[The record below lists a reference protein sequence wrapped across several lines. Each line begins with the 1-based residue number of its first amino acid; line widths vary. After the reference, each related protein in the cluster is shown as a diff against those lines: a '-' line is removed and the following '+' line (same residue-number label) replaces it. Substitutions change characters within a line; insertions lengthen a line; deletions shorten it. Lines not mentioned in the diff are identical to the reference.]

1 MDKLSRQSNAE
12 RYRACTKQPVSEQR
26 LLVPAG
32 CETAVDGRKDAVEG
46 GASGPVREVRP
57 LVEGSHMTAFLRK
70 FKGDGAHLPPPATG
84 KAVAFAW
91 LGGFLAIA
99 SVAALAD
106 VLSVA
111 LVLGSFG
118 ASCVLVF
125 GYPDV
130 PFSQPR
136 NVIAGHVISSLVG
149 LTFLTALGPH
159 WWSVALAVGTAIA
172 LMMLTRTVH
181 PPAGSNPVIV
191 FLAQP
196 TWSFLLFP
204 TLSGALILVA
214 VALAYNNATRDARYP
229 KYW

>member
-1 MDKLSRQSNAE
+1 MDKLSQQANAE
-12 RYRACTKQPVSEQR
+12 QYQAYRPVSEQN
-26 LLVPAG
+26 LLAPAG
-32 CETAVDGRKDAVEG
+32 CETAVDGRKDAIERS
-46 GASGPVREVRP
+46 ASEPVHAGRP
-57 LVEGSHMTAFLRK
+57 LVKRSNLLAFLRK
-70 FKGDGAHLPPPATG
+70 LKGDGARLPPPATG
-84 KAVAFAW
+84 KAIAFAW

-99 SVAALAD
+99 AVAALAD
-106 VLSVA
+106 ALSVA

-118 ASCVLVF
+118 ASCVLIF

-136 NVIAGHVISSLVG
+136 NVIAGHVISSAVG
-149 LTFLTALGPH
+149 LAFLTAFGPH
-159 WWSVALAVGTAIA
+159 WWSIALAVGTAIA

-196 TWSFLLFP
+196 TWGFLLFP
-204 TLSGALILVA
+204 TLTGALLLVA
-214 VALAYNNATRDARYP
+214 VALLYNNAIRDARYP

>member
-1 MDKLSRQSNAE
+1 MEWLFCLAALKGDH
-12 RYRACTKQPVSEQR
+12 
-26 LLVPAG
+26 LL
-32 CETAVDGRKDAVEG
+32 
-46 GASGPVREVRP
+46 
-57 LVEGSHMTAFLRK
+57 AFLK
-70 FKGDGAHLPPPATG
+70 KLKGDAMPLPPRPTN
-84 KAVAFAW
+84 KAVSLAW

-99 SVAALAD
+99 AVA
-106 VLSVA
+106 VLTEFSSVA
-111 LVLGSFG
+111 LILGSFG

-125 GYPDV
+125 GYPDL

-136 NVIAGHVISSLVG
+136 NVIAGHFISSLVG
-149 LTFLTALGPH
+149 LVCLAIFGPH

-181 PPAGSNPVIV
+181 PPAGSNPVII

-204 TLSGALILVA
+204 TLVGALVLVV
-214 VALAYNNATRDARYP
+214 VALIYNNATRDTKYP

>member
-1 MDKLSRQSNAE
+1 MNLITKFRGDSAALPTRASNQAIG
-12 RYRACTKQPVSEQR
+12 
-26 LLVPAG
+26 L
-32 CETAVDGRKDAVEG
+32 
-46 GASGPVREVRP
+46 
-57 LVEGSHMTAFLRK
+57 AF
-70 FKGDGAHLPPPATG
+70 
-84 KAVAFAW
+84 

-99 SVAALAD
+99 VIALLAQG
-106 VLSVA
+106 LHVA

-136 NVIAGHVISSLVG
+136 NVIAGHVLSTLVG
-149 LTFLTALGPH
+149 LACVHLLGAH

-191 FLAQP
+191 FLMQP
-196 TWSFLLFP
+196 DWSFALFP
-204 TLSGALILVA
+204 TLTGAALLVLVA
-214 VALAYNNATRDARYP
+214 LVFHNVTRSSRWP